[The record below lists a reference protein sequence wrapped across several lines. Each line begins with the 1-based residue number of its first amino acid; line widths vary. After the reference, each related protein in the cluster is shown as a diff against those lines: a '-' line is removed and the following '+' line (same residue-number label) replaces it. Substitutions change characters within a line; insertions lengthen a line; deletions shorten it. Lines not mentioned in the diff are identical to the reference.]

1 VAKTCNLTKFTAF
14 EGTCPSIGDHGSS
27 TRVARGA
34 KGDRP
39 SAPTHRGP
47 REPTSRCAKDI

>member
-47 REPTSRCAKDI
+47 REPTS